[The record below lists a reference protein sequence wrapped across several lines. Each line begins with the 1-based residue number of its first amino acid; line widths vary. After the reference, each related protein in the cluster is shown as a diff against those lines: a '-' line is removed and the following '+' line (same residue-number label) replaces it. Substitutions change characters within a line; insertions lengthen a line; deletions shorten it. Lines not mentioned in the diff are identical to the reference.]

1 MNKKESNY
9 TIRSIRR
16 AIHILNSLDN
26 EKKGLTLSELTKKLN
41 ISKSTIF
48 RILLNLKDEGFV
60 SKKQH
65 TNKYYIGKKIFELS
79 QNITQENDLR
89 KIALPFMK
97 ELSYLINESVSLQV
111 PYDEYR
117 ACIEKVDST
126 HIVMYKIQL
135 GRPIPLFAGAAGK
148 AILAFLSKE
157 KITNIMNHTN
167 FTKFAKN
174 TITDPA
180 QLLKELE
187 KIRKEG
193 YATSFEEL
201 VHDGASV
208 ATAIFD
214 KNKEVIASLSIA
226 TIVSRLKEK
235 EKITFHASLLKEF
248 SKKISSRLS

>member
-1 MNKKESNY
+1 
-9 TIRSIRR
+9 
-16 AIHILNSLDN
+16 
-26 EKKGLTLSELTKKLN
+26 LTLSELTKKLN

-48 RILLNLKDEGFV
+48 RILLNLEDEGFV
-60 SKKQH
+60 SRKQH

-79 QNITQENDLR
+79 QNITQESDIR
-89 KIALPFMK
+89 KIALPFMR
-97 ELSYLINESVSLQV
+97 ELSYLVDESVSLHV
-111 PYDEYR
+111 IYDEYS
-117 ACIEKVDST
+117 ACIEKIEST
-126 HIVMYKIQL
+126 QRVTYKIEL

-157 KITNIMNHTN
+157 KIKYIINHTN

-174 TITDPA
+174 TISNPA
-180 QLLKELE
+180 KLLKELE

-201 VHDGASV
+201 VCDGASV

-214 KNKEVIASLSIA
+214 KNKKVIASLNIA

-248 SKKISSRLS
+248 SKKISSRLG

>member
-1 MNKKESNY
+1 
-9 TIRSIRR
+9 
-16 AIHILNSLDN
+16 
-26 EKKGLTLSELTKKLN
+26 LTLSELTKKLN

-60 SKKQH
+60 SKEQH

-79 QNITQENDLR
+79 QNITQENDIR
-89 KIALPFMK
+89 KIALPFMR
-97 ELSYLINESVSLQV
+97 ELSCLIDESVSLHV
-111 PYDEYR
+111 TYDEYNV
-117 ACIEKVDST
+117 CIEKIEST
-126 HIVMYKIQL
+126 QRVTYKIEL

-148 AILAFLSKE
+148 AILAFLPKE
-157 KITNIMNHTN
+157 KIKYIINHTN

-174 TITDPA
+174 TISNPA
-180 QLLKELE
+180 KLLKELE

-201 VHDGASV
+201 VSDGASV

-214 KNKEVIASLSIA
+214 KNKKVIASLNIA

-248 SKKISSRLS
+248 SKKISSKLG